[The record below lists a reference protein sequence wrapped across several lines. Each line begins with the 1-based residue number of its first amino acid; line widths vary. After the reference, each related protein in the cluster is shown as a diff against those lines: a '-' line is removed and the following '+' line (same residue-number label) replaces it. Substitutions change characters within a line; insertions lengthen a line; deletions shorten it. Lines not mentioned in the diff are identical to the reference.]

1 MFSFVE
7 YFLLYFQDHVI
18 THKQTVSQIRRKLPQ
33 INQEFKGATFKGVSS
48 SDNSRFDDIGQ
59 VNARVG
65 DNMMESTPFLDS
77 TCTLPV

>member
-1 MFSFVE
+1 MTMIQIIIFE
-7 YFLLYFQDHVI
+7 FQDHVI
-18 THKQTVSQIRRKLPQ
+18 THKQSVSQIRRKLPQ